1 MKWVAGLMSCALVDA
16 VAVVGFRSY
25 DVRQDRKHVVTV
37 KSQTRVFAGFGNGLC
52 EGQRLTV
59 VQPGAI
65 LQVRRIRYWKN
76 CATLDVVLPDARHG
90 YLVLGDSEVT
100 VSPPL
105 P

>member
-1 MKWVAGLMSCALVDA
+1 MKRLAGLMSCALVVG
-16 VAVVGFRSY
+16 VAVVVFWSY
-25 DVRQDRKHVVTV
+25 DLRRDRKHVVTV
-37 KSQTRVFAGFGNGLC
+37 KSPTPVFAGFGNGLC

-76 CATLDVVLPDARHG
+76 CATLDVILPDARHG
-90 YLVLGDSEVT
+90 YLVLSDGEVT

-105 P
+105 S